1 MMEIDGLGVSLGGRS
16 VLDGISLTLRPG
28 EFWLVLGAN
37 GSGKSTLLRA
47 AAGLLPANQGEI
59 RFLGK
64 PLPHWSRREL
74 ARRIA
79 WVAQA
84 DDTILPLRVADL
96 LMAGRYPHLGPLSNP
111 GQEDRARCRA
121 AAERFDLLEVWDR
134 DVATLSGGERR
145 KAFLASAWV
154 QDADWLLLDE
164 PLGALDPPGSRQLL
178 AMLGELSREG
188 RTILAATHRLDLFA
202 PLASHA
208 LALKGGRLVTAGS
221 LDALAPHLDE
231 VYALPSTRCRTPG
244 GNP

>member
-1 MMEIDGLGVSLGGRS
+1 MMEFADLGVSLGGRS
-16 VLDGISLTLRPG
+16 VLSGISLTLRPG
-28 EFWLVLGAN
+28 EFWLLLGAN

-47 AAGLLPANQGEI
+47 AAGLLPASRGEV
-59 RFLGK
+59 RFLGQ
-64 PLPHWSRREL
+64 PLAHWSRREI

-96 LMAGRYPHLGPLSNP
+96 LMAGRYPHIGPLGNP
-111 GQEDRARCRA
+111 SREDQARCHA
-121 AAERFDLLEVWDR
+121 AAERFDLLEVWER

-154 QDADWLLLDE
+154 QDAGWLLLDE

-208 LALKGGRLVTAGS
+208 LALKGGRLVTAGP
-221 LDALAPHLDE
+221 LDALAKHLDE
-231 VYALPSTRCRTPG
+231 VYAFPPANPRPVG
-244 GNP
+244 GNA